1 MMYWL
6 PKQAYIVVIG
16 CRLWRELIESFL
28 TPNEVS
34 KKLQEWLIEEEDYWG
49 HNKINDPAVLFNLQI
64 TSKQPFRSIHAI
76 VDGIHDRI
84 LFVAM
89 LNLTEEQKKA
99 FSLQPPLDKRRLGSS
114 LLMLLYQLG
123 IAASTSYNI
132 EDKIEH
138 ITLQKFIYFDGLSK
152 DRFFDSVFTM
162 VMGIESVHS
171 FFNTLPPVSNDSES
185 LK

>member
-1 MMYWL
+1 L
-6 PKQAYIVVIG
+6 
-16 CRLWRELIESFL
+16 
-28 TPNEVS
+28 
-34 KKLQEWLIEEEDYWG
+34 
-49 HNKINDPAVLFNLQI
+49 NLQI
-64 TSKQPFRSIHAI
+64 TSKQPFRGIHAI

-84 LFVAM
+84 LFIAK
-89 LNLTEEQKKA
+89 LNLAEEQKKA

-123 IAASTSYNI
+123 IAASTSHNI

-162 VMGIESVHS
+162 VMGIE
-171 FFNTLPPVSNDSES
+171 
-185 LK
+185 